1 MTYFITGTDTDAGKT
16 FVTALWLRALRRAG
30 VDAVGFKPVCC
41 GGREDAELLCAA
53 GGGAATVDEVNP
65 VWLRTPA
72 APYTACAIENRLID
86 TARIVEA
93 FRELR
98 AKHGAVLVEG
108 VGGWLVPIR
117 KDYSTA
123 DLAAE
128 LGLPVVVVVR
138 NRLGAINHTLLTIES
153 VKSHGLTCAGVVIN
167 NCDAG
172 GDIAAHTNRAVIEE
186 VAGVPVLFE
195 VERGQGE
202 LKLALG

>member
-30 VDAVGFKPVCC
+30 LDAVGFKPICC
-41 GGREDAELLCAA
+41 GGREDAEILCEAS
-53 GGGAATVDEVNP
+53 GGAATVDEINP
-65 VWLRTPA
+65 VWLHTPA

-98 AKHGAVLVEG
+98 AKHQAVLVEG

-128 LGLPVVVVVR
+128 LGLPVVIVVR
-138 NRLGAINHTLLTIES
+138 NRLGAISHTLLTIES
-153 VKSHGLTCAGVVIN
+153 VKSRGLTCAGIVIN
-167 NCDAG
+167 NSDADD
-172 GDIAAHTNRAVIEE
+172 DITTRTNRSIIGEL
-186 VAGVPVLFE
+186 AGVPVLFE
-195 VERGQGE
+195 IARGQDKLE
-202 LKLALG
+202 LKVG